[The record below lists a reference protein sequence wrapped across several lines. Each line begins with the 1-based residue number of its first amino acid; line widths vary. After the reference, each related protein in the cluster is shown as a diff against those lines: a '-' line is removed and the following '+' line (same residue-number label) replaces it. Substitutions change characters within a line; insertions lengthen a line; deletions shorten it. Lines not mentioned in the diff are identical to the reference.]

1 MVASW
6 PVTNL
11 AVGVTDASNTLALAG
26 PVEAPFALA
35 SVTKLLV
42 ALACWVAVEEET
54 LRFDQP
60 VALPGP
66 VGIASPAGDAGG
78 VTVAHLLAHASGLG
92 PDERRAV
99 ARPGTRRIYSNAG
112 FELLAETVETAS
124 GLTMATYLHEA
135 VLDPLGCAHSSLNGS
150 AAHGAQASVVDL
162 LAIGRELLHPHL
174 IDPATL
180 QLGTQPWIAELA
192 GVLPG
197 FGRHDP
203 NPWGLG
209 VEVRGVKAPHW
220 TGRRN
225 AATTFGHFGRSGT
238 FLWVDPE
245 AGLAL
250 SMLGDLPFGVWA
262 TSAWP
267 TLSDRVL
274 TAAGR

>member
-11 AVGVTDASNTLALAG
+11 AVGVTDATNTLALAG

-60 VALPGP
+60 VALLGP
-66 VGIASPAGDAGG
+66 VGDAGG

-99 ARPGTRRIYSNAG
+99 APPGTRRIYSNAG
-112 FELLAETVETAS
+112 FELLAETVEAAS

-135 VLDPLGCAHSSLNGS
+135 VLHPLRCAHSSLNGS

-162 LAIGRELLHPHL
+162 LAIGRELLHPQL
-174 IDPATL
+174 IDPSTL
-180 QLGTQPWIAELA
+180 QLGTRPWFAELA

-245 AGLAL
+245 AGLAM